1 MKNFTFYFLLA
12 VSSLA
17 VADDRMAK
25 FDSNG
30 DGKISPEEIR
40 LQGCELNLSLFNI
53 AVKDKDGFLNPRE
66 VRKGRKTAFR
76 GC

>member
-1 MKNFTFYFLLA
+1 MKNFMFYFLLA
-12 VSSLA
+12 VSSSA

-30 DGKISPEEIR
+30 DGKISQEEIR
-40 LQGCELNLSLFNI
+40 VQGCELNLSLFNI
-53 AVKDKDGFLNPRE
+53 ADKDKDGFLNPRE
-66 VRKGRKTAFR
+66 VRKARKTAFR